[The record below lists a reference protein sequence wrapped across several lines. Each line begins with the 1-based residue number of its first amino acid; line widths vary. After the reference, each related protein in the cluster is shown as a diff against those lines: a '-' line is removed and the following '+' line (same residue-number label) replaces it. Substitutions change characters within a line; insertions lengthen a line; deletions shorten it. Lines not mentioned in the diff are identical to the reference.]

1 MLTALLC
8 LFPRFRAE
16 ALHDL
21 PAPGWPIRFGRG
33 KHWRS
38 AAFLLVDALF
48 TVSLLTAAILHFFPA
63 AEEAMSPA
71 DKAEGF
77 RFGKGAFCFLA
88 VAVAPLWEETVFRG
102 LLAGG
107 LARWTGPVAAVV
119 LAAVAFGAMHGAVA
133 FLPTA
138 ALSLFLSAA
147 YAKTGTI
154 LGAYALHALYNA
166 TALALALA

>member
-16 ALHDL
+16 ALRDL
-21 PAPGWPIRFGRG
+21 AAPGWPIRFGRG
-33 KHWRS
+33 KHWPS
-38 AAFLLVDALF
+38 AAFLLFDALF
-48 TVSLLTAAILHFFPA
+48 TVSLLTAAVLHFCPA

-71 DKAEGF
+71 AQAENF
-77 RFGKGAFCFLA
+77 RFGKVAFFFLA
-88 VAVAPLWEETVFRG
+88 VVVAPLWEEAVFRG

-107 LARWTGPVAAVV
+107 LARWTGPVAAVP

-147 YAKTGTI
+147 YAKTGT
-154 LGAYALHALYNA
+154 LRAPVLLHACYN
-166 TALALALA
+166 ALALLLAL